1 LSYFNVHTH
10 RKPLN
15 NNEICIRNAY
25 LKPVKKITA
34 NYFLSTGLHPWFVR
48 DFSEVALISVLN
60 ENILDTRVIA
70 IGEIGLDSTKP
81 NFSKQKEL
89 FKVQLDFAEKNNLP
103 IIVHLVKS
111 AQDFIPIIKP
121 FKCELILHGFKDG
134 IEMWKQLNPNGK
146 TNVSIG
152 KHVFTKSK
160 KLTGLIEQIPK
171 ENLFIETDQSKYSIM
186 SIYEEISKIR
196 GISVEELEYQ
206 ICQNFRRVFKKY

>member
-1 LSYFNVHTH
+1 MSYFNVHTH

-15 NNEICIRNAY
+15 NTEICIRNAY
-25 LKPVKKITA
+25 LIPVKKITA
-34 NYFLSTGLHPWFVR
+34 NYFLSTGLHPWFVS
-48 DFSEVALISVLN
+48 DFKEDTLISRLN
-60 ENILDTRVIA
+60 ENILDSRVIA

-89 FKVQLDFAEKNNLP
+89 FKVQLEFAEKNNLP

-111 AQDFIPIIKP
+111 VQDFIPIIKSY
-121 FKCELILHGFKDG
+121 KDELILHGFKDG
-134 IEMWKQLNPNGK
+134 IEMWKQLNPNGN

-160 KLTGLIEQIPK
+160 KLRRLIEQIPK
-171 ENLFIETDQSKYSIM
+171 ENLFIETDQSKYSVQ

-196 GISVEELEYQ
+196 GISIEELEKQ
-206 ICQNFRRVFKKY
+206 ISQNFKRVFNKN